1 MPGSLSF
8 DPKEVLKH
16 CTNNR
21 LEATS
26 LKDSHFW
33 GVEVVPEIATE
44 HAGQFQRTKTNDGP
58 SEKHQGC

>member
-1 MPGSLSF
+1 MPRSLAF
-8 DPKEVLKH
+8 DPKEVLKQ

-44 HAGQFQRTKTNDGP
+44 KAGQFQTKNKDECW
-58 SEKHQGC
+58 SF

>member
-1 MPGSLSF
+1 MPRSLSF

-16 CTNNR
+16 CTNSR

-33 GVEVVPEIATE
+33 GAEVVPEIATE
-44 HAGQFQRTKTNDGP
+44 HAGQFQTKNKN
-58 SEKHQGC
+58 E

>member
-1 MPGSLSF
+1 MPRSLVF

-33 GVEVVPEIATE
+33 GEVVPEIATE
-44 HAGQFQRTKTNDGP
+44 HAGQFQTKNED
-58 SEKHQGC
+58 E

>member
-1 MPGSLSF
+1 MPRSLSF

-26 LKDSHFW
+26 LKGSHFW
-33 GVEVVPEIATE
+33 GEVIPKIATE
-44 HAGQFQRTKTNDGP
+44 HAGQFQTKNKD
-58 SEKHQGC
+58 E

>member
-1 MPGSLSF
+1 MPRSLSF

-16 CTNNR
+16 CTNSR

-33 GVEVVPEIATE
+33 GAEVVPEIATE
-44 HAGQFQRTKTNDGP
+44 HAGQFQTKNKD
-58 SEKHQGC
+58 E

>member
-1 MPGSLSF
+1 MPRSLFF

-33 GVEVVPEIATE
+33 GGEVFPDIATE
-44 HAGQFQRTKTNDGP
+44 QTGQFQTKNK
-58 SEKHQGC
+58 SK